1 VIRTLRYLLALV
13 ADTVMGTARLVA
25 AMLRGEPS
33 APGGAYDQVPREWAR
48 RLLAAAGIEV
58 HVTGLEHVAG
68 LGPCVYV
75 ANHLSFV
82 DVWALLVTLPGS
94 LRFMGKRELF
104 RIPIFGTALRV
115 SGQIPVDRQDHRAAV
130 ASFDAAGGLLAAGH
144 SAMVFPEGTRS
155 RDGSLQ
161 PFKKG
166 AFVLAIATQ
175 RPIVPVVVSGTFGI
189 LPKGGIVPRAGRVEV
204 RIGAPIVT
212 TGLTYDDRD
221 ALVARASA
229 AMAGLRGSVDGVLA
243 AG

>member
-1 VIRTLRYLLALV
+1 MTRAFGYLLALV
-13 ADTVMGTARLVA
+13 VDTVSGTARLVA

-33 APGGAYDQVPREWAR
+33 APGGTYDQAPREWAR
-48 RLLAAAGIEV
+48 RLLATAGIEV
-58 HVTGLEHVAG
+58 HATGLEHIAG
-68 LGPCVYV
+68 LGPCVYI

-82 DVWALLVTLPGS
+82 DVWALLVALPGS
-94 LRFMGKRELF
+94 LRFVGKRELF

-115 SGQIPVDRQDHRAAV
+115 SGQIPIDRQDRLAAV
-130 ASFDAAGGLLAAGH
+130 ASFEVAGRLLAAGH

-155 RDGSLQ
+155 LDGSLQ

-175 RPIVPVVVSGTFGI
+175 RPVVPVVVVGTFGI

-204 RIGAPIVT
+204 RIGVPIVT

-221 ALVARASA
+221 ALLARASA
-229 AMAGLRGSVDGVLA
+229 AMAGLLGSVDGVLA